1 MRITAHKQVLQLL
14 YQRMPLSP
22 VVTGCTVAWCCLA
35 EGYYLVAWGPAIC
48 AVARIK
54 LVPVV
59 NAELLTRLDVSYG
72 TRLQTTSAQRR
83 VGVQL

>member
-35 EGYYLVAWGPAIC
+35 EGYYLVAWIASC
-48 AVARIK
+48 AAARIK

-83 VGVQL
+83 VGWQL